1 MNELIKANESGA
13 MVATQKEIQNL
24 IDFETSIATLKKVRD
39 EKVAEL
45 KERMKQLG
53 IKKFETDDISICYTP
68 ARFQERLD
76 TKRLKDEAP
85 EVYLEFSKE
94 VEVADSIKITIRK
107 KDK

>member
-1 MNELIKANESGA
+1 MNELTQIDKSGV

-24 IDFETSIATLKKVRD
+24 IDFETSIATRKKVRD

-53 IKKFETDDISICYTP
+53 IKKFENDDISICYTP

-94 VEVADSIKITIRK
+94 VEVADSVKITIRNK
-107 KDK
+107 NK